1 MKASW
6 ICCLAVVVGLSAC
19 ASAEQRIVPP
29 PVLFAETTVYKTDA
43 TSLDIDIQDRTRH
56 EYPQVGHLA
65 PTTFEQ
71 AIRSWAEQR
80 FQLTGNSVNKL
91 RITMHEARV
100 TEKIL
105 PVEKGVQGWLKKE
118 EATEYEAVLHL
129 ELAIID
135 PNGEVLSH
143 ADGST
148 WVSRTLLEG
157 TTRPQKEAAWVEMIN
172 TAFDN
177 VDRELKGRLRE
188 YMSRYIS

>member
-1 MKASW
+1 MKAIW
-6 ICCLAVVVGLSAC
+6 ISSLALVLGLSAC
-19 ASAEQRIVPP
+19 ASVEQRIVPP
-29 PVLFAETTVYKTDA
+29 PVHFTDASVYKADA
-43 TSLDIDIQDRTRH
+43 TSLDIDIQDRTPR
-56 EYPQVGHLA
+56 EYPQVGHLS

-71 AIRSWAEQR
+71 ALRTWADQR

-91 RITMHEARV
+91 RVTMHEARV

-105 PVEKGVQGWLKKE
+105 PVERGVQGWLKKE